1 MTSPDLASRATYT
14 YWYQEKLRF
23 SDTDMVG
30 HINNVAFAAFIESGR
45 VNYTR
50 SGVVA
55 GLPDSVLVVM
65 RRLELD
71 YRAELH
77 WPAEIDIGS
86 VLLRIGTTSFTI
98 GSGVFHGDRCAATSV
113 TTLVMIGRETRR
125 PAEIP
130 DTVKSGMRKHLVT
143 EISRAS

>member
-1 MTSPDLASRATYT
+1 MKATHCVTEPDLASRATYE

-23 SDTDMVG
+23 SDTDMIG
-30 HINNVAFAAFIESGR
+30 HVNNVAFAALMESGR

-50 SGVVA
+50 SGVIRD
-55 GLPDSVLVVM
+55 LPDDVLVVM
-65 RRLELD
+65 RRIELD

-98 GSGVFHGDRCAATSV
+98 GNGLFHGDLCAATSV
-113 TTLVMIGRETRR
+113 TTLVVIGRQTRR
-125 PAEIP
+125 AAPIP
-130 DTVKSGMRKHLVT
+130 NATREGLERYVL
-143 EISRAS
+143 